1 METAE
6 TWERYAIA
14 DAHVKGESHHEYE
27 GHHHHGHDH
36 SSHHHE
42 EPISKEEAVQSLLTL
57 GQVATDAGDF
67 ESAVEAFASILK
79 LEPNEAAF
87 YNLGSFHARGLG
99 VRQDFVEAARLFHQA
114 ELLGNDRAGKLC
126 AKCMFDYLLE
136 GLSDRKPA
144 DLYAEM
150 AFFVTRVYPEAEDQ
164 HKEVNSGLFAIAS
177 TLANRGAYAEAAK
190 VFRAGAEFG
199 NDGYAQYY
207 LAVLYNA
214 GSGLPENNLAALY
227 WLDCAVDNGAAEMAL
242 VDRDGMLAAY
252 RQSLSANEFQ
262 EMMAALADWCENGT
276 PDVPVDLE
284 KAASWRGLA

>member
-1 METAE
+1 
-6 TWERYAIA
+6 
-14 DAHVKGESHHEYE
+14 
-27 GHHHHGHDH
+27 
-36 SSHHHE
+36 
-42 EPISKEEAVQSLLTL
+42 
-57 GQVATDAGDF
+57 
-67 ESAVEAFASILK
+67 
-79 LEPNEAAF
+79 
-87 YNLGSFHARGLG
+87 
-99 VRQDFVEAARLFHQA
+99 
-114 ELLGNDRAGKLC
+114 
-126 AKCMFDYLLE
+126 MFDYLLE
-136 GLSDRKPA
+136 GLDQSRPS

-150 AFFVTRVYPEAEDQ
+150 AVFVTRVYPEAEDQ

-207 LAVLYNA
+207 LAVLYNSGA
-214 GSGLPENNLAALY
+214 GLQENDLAALY

-276 PDVPVDLE
+276 PDVPVDPE
-284 KAASWRGLA
+284 KAARWRELA

>member
-6 TWERYAIA
+6 TWEGYAIA
-14 DAHVKGESHHEYE
+14 DAHVKGESHHEHE
-27 GHHHHGHDH
+27 AHHHHGHDH
-36 SSHHHE
+36 ASHHHE

-114 ELLGNDRAGKLC
+114 ELLGNERAGKLC

-136 GLSDRKPA
+136 GLDKRRPA

-150 AFFVTRVYPEAEDQ
+150 AVFVTRVYPEASDQ
-164 HKEVNSGLFAIAS
+164 HKEVNSGLFAVAS
-177 TLANRGAYAEAAK
+177 TLANRGSYAEAAK
-190 VFRAGAEFG
+190 VFRAAAEFG
-199 NDGYAQYY
+199 NDGRAQYY
-207 LAVLYNA
+207 LAVLYNSGA
-214 GSGLPENNLAALY
+214 GLQENDLAALY
-227 WLDCAVDNGAAEMAL
+227 WLDCAVDNGAVELAL

-262 EMMAALADWCENGT
+262 EMMAALADWCESGT
-276 PDVPVDLE
+276 PDVPVDPE
-284 KAASWRGLA
+284 KAARWRELA